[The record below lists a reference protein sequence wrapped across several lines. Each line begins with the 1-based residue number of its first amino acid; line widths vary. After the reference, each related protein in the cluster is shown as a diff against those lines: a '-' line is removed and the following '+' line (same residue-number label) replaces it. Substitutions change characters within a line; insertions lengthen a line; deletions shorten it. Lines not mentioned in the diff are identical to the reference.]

1 MDEKPYQCALL
12 GLTATDV
19 TVLKSL
25 VPSTVRSCFD
35 ERFTFRQQT
44 SLVKARDTLYLERA
58 VPALAEAED
67 HWAALCLLAKSN
79 HNIQA
84 NNRRRERRRE
94 LSKLAE
100 MQRRAKRRMA
110 MDLNPDGDETEDLS
124 FYLRHGFNQNNGAGA
139 EEEERGNEEGA
150 SKYPVATLTIQ
161 KRRTQ
166 RVDLPRGPRRR
177 KGAQGLGLER
187 DANI

>member
-25 VPSTVRSCFD
+25 VPSTVRSCLD

-44 SLVKARDTLYLERA
+44 SLVKSRATLYLERA

-94 LSKLAE
+94 LSRLAE

-110 MDLNPDGDETEDLS
+110 MDLNQDGEETEDLS
-124 FYLRHGFNQNNGAGA
+124 FHLRHGFNKNNGAGA
-139 EEEERGNEEGA
+139 EEEEEGEGEG
-150 SKYPVATLTIQ
+150 
-161 KRRTQ
+161 
-166 RVDLPRGPRRR
+166 DEG
-177 KGAQGLGLER
+177 E
-187 DANI
+187 

>member
-19 TVLKSL
+19 TILKSL

-35 ERFTFRQQT
+35 ELFTFRQQT
-44 SLVKARDTLYLERA
+44 SLVKARATLYLERA
-58 VPALAEAED
+58 VPALAEAQD
-67 HWAALCLLAKSN
+67 HWGVLCFLAKSN

-94 LSKLAE
+94 LSRLAE

-110 MDLNPDGDETEDLS
+110 MDLNQDGEETENLS
-124 FYLRHGFNQNNGAGA
+124 FYLHHGFNQNNGAGA
-139 EEEERGNEEGA
+139 EEEKEGEGEG
-150 SKYPVATLTIQ
+150 
-161 KRRTQ
+161 
-166 RVDLPRGPRRR
+166 DEG
-177 KGAQGLGLER
+177 E
-187 DANI
+187 